1 MEPDSINKLMA
12 PLIAATL
19 SRRRRAST
27 RAAATAFWEAAK
39 VMGANKLMKVSA
51 SDAMSYLISRRS
63 PPPEWRQAHM
73 CPK

>member
-51 SDAMSYLISRRS
+51 SDAMS
-63 PPPEWRQAHM
+63 
-73 CPK
+73 